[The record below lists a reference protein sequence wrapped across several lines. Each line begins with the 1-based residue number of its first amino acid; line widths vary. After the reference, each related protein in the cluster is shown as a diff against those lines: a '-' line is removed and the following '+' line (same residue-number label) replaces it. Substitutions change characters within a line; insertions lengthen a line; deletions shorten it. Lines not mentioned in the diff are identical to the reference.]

1 MIHKVWFG
9 PHQHPTRTSDV
20 KVNHLVVW
28 LLHFLIVLTPNIRH
42 VKKWKLDSNPW
53 YSSDI
58 IILHICNKNWLGSW
72 DTEWETEFFVILSHF
87 LAFLNADYQYM
98 IPFAK
103 KYFWPQRSVQDAIN
117 EFSFWRRNCVFF
129 LKILD
134 FYVIYKSLNFK
145 ACGVLVEL
153 QYIKRHILFL
163 FFEC

>member
-1 MIHKVWFG
+1 MSGCCIVNWFIRFG
-9 PHQHPTRTSDV
+9 LDPTRTSDV

-117 EFSFWRRNCVFF
+117 EFSFLKKKLCFF
-129 LKILD
+129 SQDI
-134 FYVIYKSLNFK
+134 
-145 ACGVLVEL
+145 
-153 QYIKRHILFL
+153 RFL
-163 FFEC
+163 CYL